1 MKIAITGGIGSGKST
16 IGEIFRSL
24 GYPVFSCDEI
34 YSDIINSNDYI
45 IAVKNAFGEAVLTD
59 DKVDRKKLSAVV
71 FKDEER
77 LKKLNAVSHPLIMK
91 ELSNLMEK
99 CDVAFAEVPL
109 LFEGGF
115 ENIFDKVIVLRR
127 DISVR
132 VESVIQR
139 DGISEDEV
147 KKKIKN
153 QFDYESLSDNGY
165 TIIYNDGDRLTLRE
179 EAVKFLNELKK

>member
-1 MKIAITGGIGSGKST
+1 
-16 IGEIFRSL
+16 
-24 GYPVFSCDEI
+24 
-34 YSDIINSNDYI
+34 
-45 IAVKNAFGEAVLTD
+45 
-59 DKVDRKKLSAVV
+59 
-71 FKDEER
+71 
-77 LKKLNAVSHPLIMK
+77 MK